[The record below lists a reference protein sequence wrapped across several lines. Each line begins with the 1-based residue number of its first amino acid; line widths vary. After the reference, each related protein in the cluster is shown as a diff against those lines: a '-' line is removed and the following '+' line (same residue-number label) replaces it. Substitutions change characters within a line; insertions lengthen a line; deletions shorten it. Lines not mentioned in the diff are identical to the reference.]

1 VITKRQC
8 PHTGIV
14 NFFSHSDPQLADPQ
28 LAVGSVSQATRATHY
43 VWRSYL
49 DGRQSG
55 VAAASAAAE
64 AYLRDAIAPRPDAK
78 PVRI

>member
-14 NFFSHSDPQLADPQ
+14 NFFSHSDPQLA
-28 LAVGSVSQATRATHY
+28 VGSVSQATSATHY

-55 VAAASAAAE
+55 VAADSAAAE

-78 PVRI
+78 PDRI